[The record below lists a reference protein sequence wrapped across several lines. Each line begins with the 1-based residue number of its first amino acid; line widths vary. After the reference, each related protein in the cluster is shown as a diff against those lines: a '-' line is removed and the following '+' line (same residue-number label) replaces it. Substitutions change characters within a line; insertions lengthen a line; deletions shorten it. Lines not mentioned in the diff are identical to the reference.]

1 MSERMLCAIPARIGS
16 KRLAR
21 KNLLPLAGKPMLVY
35 SIEAARHSGQLD
47 EIFVCTDDEEIAG
60 VARRHGASVPFLMPP
75 ELCGDL
81 VSSHTPCAHL
91 ARHLGNHD
99 SLICLQPSSPLRSA
113 ADIRAACQRFQ
124 QDGLDF
130 LVSVTPIDPHYFHW
144 AVHQPDQEEGWR
156 LFFGERFMQ
165 ERPLLPPVYRPNGA
179 IKIARLQALEQTG
192 HFFGKNLGV
201 LEMPEE
207 RSVHVATRFDLELCE
222 FLLSKVP
229 A

>member
-1 MSERMLCAIPARIGS
+1 MLCAIPARAGS

-21 KNLLPLAGKPMLVY
+21 KNLLPLAGKAMLAY
-35 SIEAARHSGQLD
+35 TIEAARDSGLFG
-47 EIFVCTDDEEIAG
+47 EVFVCTDDLEIAG

-81 VSSHTPCAHL
+81 VPSHEPCSHL
-91 ARHLGNHD
+91 ARQLGNHD

-113 ADIRAACQRFQ
+113 ADIRAGCQRFE

-130 LVSVTPIDPHYFHW
+130 LVSVTPVDPHYFHW
-144 AVHQPDQEEGWR
+144 AVHRENQEGDWR

-165 ERPLLPPVYRPNGA
+165 ERPLLPPAYRPNGA
-179 IKIARLQALEQTG
+179 IKMARLEALGKTG
-192 HFFGKNLGV
+192 HFFGQKLGV

-207 RSVHVATRFDLELCE
+207 RSVHVATRFDLDLCE